1 MAGKGGGV
9 AVKKDD
15 GRTKERILK
24 AAIEEFIEHGFDGA
38 RTQAIAD
45 RAKVN
50 KAMLHYYYANKDNM
64 YEQAIN
70 TVVNAIIDKLG
81 KIPAEQPQIE
91 DRIGSVM
98 DAYIEIFTDYAD
110 YFKIVIYEAMRGG
123 KVLKKVLLSKNIL
136 KNSSIRNFIKYFD
149 DQVSSGKVRKVD
161 KVQLFLSIVTQMLP
175 VFIAG
180 QILNEVVDVF
190 GVKKAIAGKFIKGRK
205 KFVLDLIMNGIR
217 IK

>member
-1 MAGKGGGV
+1 MALKN
-9 AVKKDD
+9 DD
-15 GRTKERILK
+15 GKTKDRILK

-50 KAMLHYYYANKDNM
+50 KAMLHYYYASKDNM

-70 TVVNAIIDKLG
+70 TVANAIIEKLG
-81 KIPAEQPQIE
+81 KIPAQQPQIE

-98 DAYIEIFTDYAD
+98 DAYIEVFTDYAD

-136 KNSSIRNFIKYFD
+136 NNSSIRSFIKYFD

-161 KVQLFLSIVTQMLP
+161 KIQLFMSIVSQMLP

-190 GVKKAIAGKFIKGRK
+190 GVKKIVAEKFIRGRK
-205 KFVLDLIMNGIR
+205 KFVLDLIMNGI
-217 IK
+217 KK

>member
-1 MAGKGGGV
+1 VAQKEGIM
-9 AVKKDD
+9 AVKHDEVKTKD
-15 GRTKERILK
+15 RILK
-24 AAIEEFIEHGFDGA
+24 AAIEEFIDHGFDGA

-50 KAMLHYYYANKDNM
+50 KAMLHYYYASKENM

-70 TVVNAIIDKLG
+70 TVVTAIIDKFG
-81 KIPAEQPQIE
+81 KIPAVQPQIE

-98 DAYIEIFTDYAD
+98 DVYVDIFTDYAD

-123 KVLKKVLLSKNIL
+123 RILKKVLLSNNLLHNI
-136 KNSSIRNFIKYFD
+136 NIRNFIKYFD

-161 KVQLFLSIVTQMLP
+161 KVQLFMSIVTQMLP

-190 GVKKAIAGKFIKGRK
+190 GVKKAIAEKFIKGRK

>member
-1 MAGKGGGV
+1 M
-9 AVKKDD
+9 AVKHDD
-15 GRTKERILK
+15 GKTKDRILK
-24 AAIEEFIEHGFDGA
+24 AATEEFIERGFDGA

-50 KAMLHYYYANKDNM
+50 KAMLHYYYASKENM
-64 YEQAIN
+64 YEQTIN
-70 TVVNAIIDKLG
+70 TVATAIIDKLG
-81 KIPAEQPQIE
+81 KIPVEQPQIE
-91 DRIGSVM
+91 DKLGSVM
-98 DAYIEIFTDYAD
+98 DVYIDIFTDYAD

-123 KVLKKVLLSKNIL
+123 RVLKKVLLSKNFL
-136 KNSSIRNFIKYFD
+136 NDSNIRNFIKYFD

-161 KVQLFLSIVTQMLP
+161 KVQLFMSIVTQMLP

-180 QILNEVVDVF
+180 QMLNEMVDVF
-190 GVKKAIAGKFIKGRK
+190 GVKKIIAEKFIKGRK

>member
-1 MAGKGGGV
+1 L

-15 GRTKERILK
+15 GKTKERILK

-50 KAMLHYYYANKDNM
+50 KAMLHYYYTSKDNM
-64 YEQAIN
+64 YEQAIS
-70 TVVNAIIDKLG
+70 TVANAIIEKLG

-91 DRIGSVM
+91 DRIGSVI

-136 KNSSIRNFIKYFD
+136 NNSSIRNFIKYFD
-149 DQVSSGKVRKVD
+149 DQVSTGKVRKVD
-161 KVQLFLSIVTQMLP
+161 KVQLFMSIVTQMLP

-190 GVKKAIAGKFIKGRK
+190 GVKKIVADKFIKGRK
-205 KFVLDLIMNGIR
+205 KFVLDLIMNGI
-217 IK
+217 KK

>member
-1 MAGKGGGV
+1 M
-9 AVKKDD
+9 AVKHDEIKTKD
-15 GRTKERILK
+15 RILK

-38 RTQAIAD
+38 RTQAVAD

-50 KAMLHYYYANKDNM
+50 KAMLHYYYASKENM

-70 TVVNAIIDKLG
+70 IVATAIIDKLG
-81 KIPAEQPQIE
+81 KIPAEQPLIE

-98 DAYIEIFTDYAD
+98 DAYIDIFTDYAD

-123 KVLKKVLLSKNIL
+123 KVLRKVLLSKNIL
-136 KNSSIRNFIKYFD
+136 NNSSIRSFIKYFD
-149 DQVSSGKVRKVD
+149 NQVSSGKIRKVD
-161 KVQLFLSIVTQMLP
+161 KTQLFMSIVTQMLP

-190 GVKKAIAGKFIKGRK
+190 GVKKAIAEKFIKGRK

>member
-1 MAGKGGGV
+1 M
-9 AVKKDD
+9 AVKHDD
-15 GRTKERILK
+15 GKTKERILK
-24 AAIEEFIEHGFDGA
+24 AAIEEFIKCGFDGA

-50 KAMLHYYYANKDNM
+50 KAMLHYYYANKENM

-70 TVVNAIIDKLG
+70 TVANAIIDKLG

-136 KNSSIRNFIKYFD
+136 NNSSIRSFIKYFD
-149 DQVSSGKVRKVD
+149 NQVSAGKVRKVD
-161 KVQLFLSIVTQMLP
+161 KVQLFMSIVTQMLP

-180 QILNEVVDVF
+180 QILNEIVDVF
-190 GVKKAIAGKFIKGRK
+190 GVKKVIAEKFIKGRK

-217 IK
+217 IRREQK